1 MQIIHSQ
8 EKTRIG
14 ILGSAFDPPTLGH
27 LDVLQ
32 QFARIFDLILLVPSA
47 SHAFN
52 KRSLPYSVRLE
63 MLEVFVQSAKIDC
76 VLQVCDLEAELLRE
90 NPDKPVYTFDLLE
103 ALEKHYEGQ
112 VELTFIRGPDN
123 ADPVTWQRFYRA
135 EDIERRWS
143 VVTSEERL
151 NVRSSKVRTLLQSAD
166 ETDTISE
173 SLKEMLL
180 PSVRAYIQ
188 EHKLYQ
194 SDLL

>member
-8 EKTRIG
+8 KKTRIG

-32 QFARIFDLILLVPSA
+32 QFARVFDLILLVPSA

-63 MLEVFVQSAKIDC
+63 MLEVFVQSAKVDC
-76 VLQVCDLEAELLRE
+76 ALQVCVLEGELLRE

-103 ALEKHYEGQ
+103 ALEKQYEGQ
-112 VELTFIRGPDN
+112 AELTFIRGPDN
-123 ADPVTWQRFYRA
+123 AEPATWRRFYRA
-135 EDIERRWS
+135 EEIEQRWS
-143 VVTSEERL
+143 VVTAKERL
-151 NVRSSKVRTLLQSAD
+151 NVRSSKVRMLLQSKNANNN
-166 ETDTISE
+166 ISE